1 MHLYP
6 RQVRNSAVGKPAL
19 RCIARPD
26 SKFFRVAFYDQAE
39 KKFSEKREKVTEENE
54 TRRRERKGKAVD
66 GEG

>member
-1 MHLYP
+1 M
-6 RQVRNSAVGKPAL
+6 

-26 SKFFRVAFYDQAE
+26 SKFLRVAFYDQVE
-39 KKFSEKREKVTEENE
+39 EKFSEKREKMTEENE